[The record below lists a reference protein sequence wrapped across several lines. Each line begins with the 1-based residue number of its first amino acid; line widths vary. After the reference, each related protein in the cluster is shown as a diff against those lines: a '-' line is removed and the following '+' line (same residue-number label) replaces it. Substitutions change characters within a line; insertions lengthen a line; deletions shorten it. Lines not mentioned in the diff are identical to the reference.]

1 MAETMWMVRA
11 GEDGYLIEE
20 FDRGCIIAIGWH
32 KIGDLS
38 AVTSEEEIRERY
50 NHEYPDAKPVKARLA
65 VSMICRFR
73 FILEKNQKIVTYDP
87 QKRDYLIGNITS
99 DYYHNTDEIS
109 EAISN
114 YAHLRRV
121 DWLGRVSRDVLS
133 VSSRNSLG
141 SSLTLFSVNEEV
153 SAELLSHVGKPAIP
167 ESVEEDDSELDQIKE
182 DTVERAH
189 ELIKDRLLR
198 LSPDE
203 MEKLAA
209 AILRAMGYKT
219 RVMPKGRDRG
229 VDVLASRDGLGLEE
243 PRIKVEVK
251 HRSGTSMGSQ
261 DIRSFL
267 GGLREGEKALYI
279 STGGFTQEAKYEA
292 DRSKIPL
299 TLLELNDLA
308 DLIVDHYENFD
319 IEGKRLMPL
328 VKVYFPTE

>member
-38 AVTSEEEIRERY
+38 AVTSEEEISELYDRA
-50 NHEYPDAKPVKARLA
+50 YPDAKPVKARLA

-73 FILEKNQKIVTYDP
+73 FILEKNEKIVTYNP
-87 QKRDYLIGNITS
+87 QQREYFVGTITS

-153 SAELLSHVGKPAIP
+153 SAELLSHIGKAATP
-167 ESVEEDDSELDQIKE
+167 ESIEEDDSELDQIKE
-182 DTVERAH
+182 DTVTRAH
-189 ELIKDRLLR
+189 ELIKDKLLE

-203 MEKLAA
+203 MEELAA

-308 DLIVDHYENFD
+308 DLIVTHYESFD

-328 VKVYFPTE
+328 VRVYFPTE

>member
-38 AVTSEEEIRERY
+38 AVTSEEEISELY
-50 NHEYPDAKPVKARLA
+50 NHAYPDEKLFKARLA
-65 VSMICRFR
+65 ISMICRFR
-73 FILEKNQKIVTYDP
+73 FILERNQKIVTYDP

-99 DYYHNTDEIS
+99 DYYHNTDKIS
-109 EAISN
+109 ETISN
-114 YAHLRRV
+114 YAHLRKV
-121 DWLGRVSRDVLS
+121 DWLGRVSRDLLS

-153 SAELLSHVGKPAIP
+153 STELLSHIGNPTTP
-167 ESVEEDDSELDQIKE
+167 ESIEEDDSELDQIKE
-182 DTVERAH
+182 DTVARAH
-189 ELIKDRLLR
+189 ELIKDKLLE

-203 MEKLAA
+203 MEQLAA

-219 RVMPKGRDRG
+219 RVMPKGPDRG
-229 VDVLASRDGLGLEE
+229 VDVLASPDGLGLEE

-251 HRSGTSMGSQ
+251 HRSRTSMGSQ

-292 DRSKIPL
+292 DRSNIPL
-299 TLLELNDLA
+299 TLLGLDELA
-308 DLIVDHYENFD
+308 SLIVSHYESFD
-319 IEGKRLMPL
+319 IEGRVLMPL
-328 VKVYFPTE
+328 VRVYFPAE

>member
-1 MAETMWMVRA
+1 MAEIKWLVRA
-11 GEDGYLIEE
+11 GEDGYLIDE
-20 FDRGCIIAIGWH
+20 FARGFVAIGWH

-38 AVTSEEEIRERY
+38 AVNSEEEISELY
-50 NHEYPDAKPVKARLA
+50 NRAYPDAKPVKARLA

-167 ESVEEDDSELDQIKE
+167 ESIEEDDSELDQIKE

>member
-1 MAETMWMVRA
+1 MAEVMWLVRA
-11 GEDGYLIEE
+11 GEDGYLIDQ
-20 FDRGCIIAIGWH
+20 FARGFVAIGWH

-38 AVTSEEEIRERY
+38 AVTSEEEISELY
-50 NHEYPDAKPVKARLA
+50 NRAYPDEKPVKARLA

-73 FILEKNQKIVTYDP
+73 FILEKDQRVVTYDP
-87 QKRDYLIGNITS
+87 QQREYLIGNITS

-114 YAHLRRV
+114 YAHLRKI

-141 SSLTLFSVNEEV
+141 SSLTLFSVNEEASV
-153 SAELLSHVGKPAIP
+153 ELLSHLGKPTTLEDI
-167 ESVEEDDSELDQIKE
+167 EEDDDELDQIKE
-182 DTVERAH
+182 DTVAQAH
-189 ELIKDRLLR
+189 ELIKDKLLE

-203 MEKLAA
+203 MEELAA

-219 RVMPKGRDRG
+219 RVMPKGPDRG
-229 VDVLASRDGLGLEE
+229 VDVLASPNGLGLEE

-251 HRSGTSMGSQ
+251 HRSRTAMGSQ

-292 DRSKIPL
+292 DRSNIPL
-299 TLLELNDLA
+299 TLLGLDELA
-308 DLIVDHYENFD
+308 SLIVSHYESFD
-319 IEGKRLMPL
+319 IEGRVLMPL
-328 VKVYFPTE
+328 VRVYFPAE